1 MAGLSGRVAKL
12 ERLAPQG
19 RARRCSACGLRHVQP
34 LSIEDTRGIIAAPIG
49 PATAEQVERWRR
61 EHPHP
66 GPLCLCDCC
75 AKSREIAEWSH
86 RTWRG

>member
-1 MAGLSGRVAKL
+1 MARLSGRVAKL
-12 ERLAPQG
+12 ERLVPPG
-19 RARRCSACGLRHVQP
+19 RARRCGACGLRHARP
-34 LSIEDTRGIIAAPIG
+34 LSIEDTRGIMGGPLG

-75 AKSREIAEWSH
+75 ADRRLIAEWSH
-86 RTWRG
+86 RTYRS